1 MNQELGFLGF
11 GDCGTGYN
19 LAVTADC
26 RGLLYE
32 RKKMKMDYADFSLI
46 HAQKAAGDP
55 IMGGASAGE
64 LTERERHLIGLAVAT
79 TKGCPECTAAR
90 MKAAANAGISEKAV
104 QEAVNLVAGMNAGF
118 VIQAAV
124 RACGK

>member
-1 MNQELGFLGF
+1 
-11 GDCGTGYN
+11 
-19 LAVTADC
+19 
-26 RGLLYE
+26 
-32 RKKMKMDYADFSLI
+32 MDYADFSLI

-55 IMGGASAGE
+55 ILGSVSAGE

-79 TKGCPECTAAR
+79 TKGCPDCTAVR
-90 MKAAANAGISEKAV
+90 LKAATQAGIPDTAV
-104 QEAVNLVAGMNAGF
+104 QEAINLTAGMNAGF